1 MSTRSPRPCCR
12 TSGGSSRRP
21 GLHRVVVAR
30 QRPHA
35 LSIAEHHARLIA
47 VDDAADHGQA
57 QLGRRLLAQRGAQ
70 LEILAPVA
78 ASS

>member
-1 MSTRSPRPCCR
+1 
-12 TSGGSSRRP
+12 
-21 GLHRVVVAR
+21 VVVAR